1 MYVNILF
8 VIDMV
13 KYPVCMCENT

>member
-8 VIDMV
+8 FGRAFS
-13 KYPVCMCENT
+13 